1 VDSGEEV
8 VSEKAVCEEGR
19 LEMASG
25 EEVACEEVVCEE
37 GRLEILRWTV
47 VRKW

>member
-1 VDSGEEV
+1 VESGEEV
-8 VSEKAVCEEGR
+8 VSEEA
-19 LEMASG
+19 
-25 EEVACEEVVCEE
+25 VCEE

>member
-19 LEMASG
+19 LE
-25 EEVACEEVVCEE
+25 
-37 GRLEILRWTV
+37 ILRWTV

>member
-1 VDSGEEV
+1 MCEEVRPEV
-8 VSEKAVCEEGR
+8 VSGGKLLC
-19 LEMASG
+19 
-25 EEVACEEVVCEE
+25 EEVAREEVVCEE